1 MKLVS
6 YLKDGRGC
14 IGAVV
19 GDVVVDL
26 NEAMVLL
33 GNGSDSPGVLARD
46 MVHLI
51 EQGDNGLQLAQEV
64 MHAYRR
70 MAELEAEAVR
80 ALAYPLSEIQYLPPV
95 PRPQKILAI
104 GANYRAHC
112 EESGMPLPQKP
123 IVFVKVPSALIAH
136 GEAIVYPRI
145 TQELDYEG
153 ELAVVIGKRARNVSE
168 DEAMAYVVGYTIM
181 NDVTARDLQRTE
193 GQWSRAK
200 GCDTFAP
207 CGPWLVTADEIEDPQ
222 SLTIE
227 TRVNGE
233 LRQHSSTGDMI
244 FPIPAL
250 LAHISEAMTLLP
262 GDIITTGTPA
272 GVGVY
277 RQPKG
282 LLQPGDEVA
291 IRIEGI
297 GELRNRVVA
306 CQS

>member
-1 MKLVS
+1 MKLIS
-6 YLKDGRGC
+6 YQKGRSES

-26 NEAMVLL
+26 NAGMALL
-33 GNGSDSPGVLARD
+33 DSGFEPAGVLARD
-46 MVHLI
+46 TVHLL
-51 EQGDNGLQLAQEV
+51 EQGEDALKMAEQV
-64 MHAYRR
+64 VRAYRLL
-70 MAELEAEAVR
+70 ALENPHAAQAV
-80 ALAYPLSEIQYLPPV
+80 AHPLSEIRYLPPV
-95 PRPQKILAI
+95 TRPQKILAI

-153 ELAVVIGKRARNVSE
+153 ELAVVIGKRARNVPAE
-168 DEAMAYVVGYTIM
+168 EAMSYIAGYTIM

-207 CGPWLVTADEIEDPQ
+207 CGPWLVTVDEIEDPHT
-222 SLTIE
+222 LTIE
-227 TRVNGE
+227 TRVNGQ

-244 FPIPAL
+244 FPVPVLI
-250 LAHISEAMTLLP
+250 AHISAAMTLLP

-282 LLQPGDEVA
+282 LLQPGDEVT

-297 GELRNRVVA
+297 GELRNHVVA
-306 CQS
+306 EG

>member
-1 MKLVS
+1 MKLIS
-6 YLKDGRGC
+6 YRRNGREG

-26 NEAMVLL
+26 NAGMALL
-33 GNGSDSPGVLARD
+33 DGGFEPAGVLARD
-46 MVHLI
+46 MVHLL
-51 EQGDNGLQLAQEV
+51 EQGESAWRLAEQV
-64 MHAYRR
+64 VRAYRLL
-70 MAELEAEAVR
+70 ALENPHAAQAV
-80 ALAYPLSEIQYLPPV
+80 AYPLEEIRYLPPV
-95 PRPQKILAI
+95 TRPQKILAI

-112 EESGMPLPQKP
+112 EESGMPLPPKP

-153 ELAVVIGKRARNVSE
+153 ELAVVIGKRARNVPAA
-168 DEAMAYVVGYTIM
+168 EAMAYVAGYTVM

-207 CGPWLVTADEIEDPQ
+207 CGPWLVTADEIEDPHA
-222 SLTIE
+222 LTIE

-250 LAHISEAMTLLP
+250 IAHISAAMTLLP
-262 GDIITTGTPA
+262 GDVITTGTPA

-282 LLQPGDEVA
+282 LLRPGDEVA
-291 IRIEGI
+291 IRIERV

-306 CQS
+306 EG

>member
-6 YLKDGRGC
+6 YVVDGSERVG
-14 IGAVV
+14 VV
-19 GDVVVDL
+19 EGEVVVDL
-26 NEAMVLL
+26 NAALSLL
-33 GNGSDSPGVLARD
+33 DERARPAEMLARE
-46 MVHLI
+46 MGHLL
-51 EQGDNGLQLAQEV
+51 EQGEDALSVARQVLQT
-64 MHAYRR
+64 YRR
-70 MAELEAEAVR
+70 LTAEDPATVQGVSYQLEEVR
-80 ALAYPLSEIQYLPPV
+80 LLPPV

-112 EESGMPLPQKP
+112 EESGMPIPQKP

-145 TQELDYEG
+145 TSELDYEG
-153 ELAVVIGKRARNVSE
+153 ELAVVVGRRARNVPAE
-168 DEAMAYVVGYTIM
+168 EAMAYVAGYTIM

-193 GQWSRAK
+193 GQWTRAK

-207 CGPWLVTADEIEDPQ
+207 CGPWLVTADEVADPHA
-222 SLTIE
+222 LVIE

-233 LRQHSSTGDMI
+233 VRQRSSTSDMI

-250 LAHISEAMTLLP
+250 IAHISAAMTLLP

-277 RQPKG
+277 RQPQG
-282 LLQPGDEVA
+282 LLQPGDEVV

-297 GELRNRVVA
+297 GELRNHVVA
-306 CQS
+306 E

>member
-1 MKLVS
+1 MKLLS
-6 YLKDGRGC
+6 YLKDGRERV
-14 IGAVV
+14 GAVV

-26 NEAMVLL
+26 NAGLALL
-33 GNGSDSPGVLARD
+33 DSGFEPAGVLARD
-46 MVHLI
+46 MMHLL
-51 EQGDNGLQLAQEV
+51 EQGKGALNV
-64 MHAYRR
+64 
-70 MAELEAEAVR
+70 AEQVVR
-80 ALAYPLSEIQYLPPV
+80 AYQLLVEQNPETAQAVALPLAEIRYLPPV
-95 PRPQKILAI
+95 TRPQKILAI

-153 ELAVVIGKRARNVSE
+153 ELAVVIGKRARNVPAE
-168 DEAMAYVVGYTIM
+168 EAMGYVAGYTIM

-193 GQWSRAK
+193 GQWTRAK

-207 CGPWLVTADEIEDPQ
+207 CGPWLVTADEIEDPHA
-222 SLTIE
+222 LTIE

-233 LRQHSSTGDMI
+233 VRQHSSTGDMI

-250 LAHISEAMTLLP
+250 IAHISAAMTLLP

-282 LLQPGDEVA
+282 LLQPGDEVR

-297 GELRNRVVA
+297 GELRNHLVKE
-306 CQS
+306 Q

>member
-1 MKLVS
+1 MKLIS
-6 YLKDGRGC
+6 YQKDRSES

-19 GDVVVDL
+19 GDVVVNL
-26 NEAMVLL
+26 NAGMALLDGGFEAT
-33 GNGSDSPGVLARD
+33 GVLARD
-46 MVHLI
+46 MVHLL
-51 EQGDNGLQLAQEV
+51 EQGEDALKMAEQV
-64 MHAYRR
+64 VRAYRLL
-70 MAELEAEAVR
+70 ALENPHAAQAV
-80 ALAYPLSEIQYLPPV
+80 AHPLSEIWYLPPV
-95 PRPQKILAI
+95 TRPQKILAI

-112 EESGMPLPQKP
+112 EESGLPLPQKP

-136 GEAIVYPRI
+136 GEAIVYPHI

-153 ELAVVIGKRARNVSE
+153 ELAVVIGKRARNVAAE
-168 DEAMAYVVGYTIM
+168 EAMSYIAGYTIM

-207 CGPWLVTADEIEDPQ
+207 CGPWLVTADEIEDPHA
-222 SLTIE
+222 LTIE

-244 FPIPAL
+244 LPIPAL
-250 LAHISEAMTLLP
+250 IAHISAAMTLLP

-282 LLQPGDEVA
+282 LLQPGDEVT

-306 CQS
+306 GG

>member
-1 MKLVS
+1 MKLLS
-6 YLKDGRGC
+6 YLKDGRER

-19 GDVVVDL
+19 GDMVVDL
-26 NEAMVLL
+26 NAGMALL
-33 GNGSDSPGVLARD
+33 DNDSEPEGVLARD
-46 MVHLI
+46 MVHLL
-51 EQGDNGLQLAQEV
+51 EQGEGALILAEQV
-64 MHAYRR
+64 VHAYQLLVERNSETAR
-70 MAELEAEAVR
+70 AVV
-80 ALAYPLSEIQYLPPV
+80 YPLAEIQYLPPV
-95 PRPQKILAI
+95 TRPQKILAI

-153 ELAVVIGKRARNVSE
+153 ELAVVIGRRARNVPAE
-168 DEAMAYVVGYTIM
+168 EAMACVAGYTIM

-193 GQWSRAK
+193 GQWTRAK

-207 CGPWLVTADEIEDPQ
+207 CGPWLVTADDIEDPHA
-222 SLTIE
+222 LTIE

-233 LRQHSSTGDMI
+233 LRQRSSTGDMI
-244 FPIPAL
+244 FSIPAL
-250 LAHISEAMTLLP
+250 IAHISAAMTLLP

-282 LLQPGDEVA
+282 LLQSGDEVT
-291 IRIEGI
+291 IRIEGV
-297 GELRNRVVA
+297 GELRNHVVKEV
-306 CQS
+306 

>member
-1 MKLVS
+1 MKLLS
-6 YLKDGRGC
+6 YLKDGRERV
-14 IGAVV
+14 GAVI

-26 NEAMVLL
+26 NAGMALL
-33 GNGSDSPGVLARD
+33 DGGFEPAGVMARD
-46 MVHLI
+46 MVHLLGQGQSALNLA
-51 EQGDNGLQLAQEV
+51 EQV
-64 MHAYRR
+64 VRAYRLLALENPHAAQAVAHPL
-70 MAELEAEAVR
+70 AEIR
-80 ALAYPLSEIQYLPPV
+80 YLPPV
-95 PRPQKILAI
+95 IRPQKILAI

-136 GEAIVYPRI
+136 DEAIVYPRI

-153 ELAVVIGKRARNVSE
+153 ELAVVIGRRARNVPAE
-168 DEAMAYVVGYTIM
+168 EAMAYVAGYTVM

-193 GQWSRAK
+193 GQWTRAK

-207 CGPWLVTADEIEDPQ
+207 CGPWLVTADEIEDPHA
-222 SLTIE
+222 LTIE

-233 LRQHSSTGDMI
+233 LRQRSSTGDMI
-244 FPIPAL
+244 FSIPAL
-250 LAHISEAMTLLP
+250 IAHISAAITLLP

-282 LLQPGDEVA
+282 LLQPGDEVT

-297 GELRNRVVA
+297 GELRNHVVKEG
-306 CQS
+306 

>member
-6 YLKDGRGC
+6 YVVDGSERVG
-14 IGAVV
+14 VV
-19 GDVVVDL
+19 EGEVVVDL
-26 NEAMVLL
+26 NAALSLL
-33 GNGSDSPGVLARD
+33 DERARPAEMLARE
-46 MVHLI
+46 MGHLL
-51 EQGDNGLQLAQEV
+51 EQGEDALSVVRQVLQT
-64 MHAYRR
+64 YRR
-70 MAELEAEAVR
+70 LTAEDPATVQGVSYQLEEVR
-80 ALAYPLSEIQYLPPV
+80 LLPPV

-112 EESGMPLPQKP
+112 EESGMPIPQKP

-145 TQELDYEG
+145 TSELDYEG
-153 ELAVVIGKRARNVSE
+153 ELAVVVGRRARNVPAE
-168 DEAMAYVVGYTIM
+168 EAMAYVAGYTIM

-193 GQWSRAK
+193 GQWTRAK

-207 CGPWLVTADEIEDPQ
+207 CGPWLVTADEVADPHA
-222 SLTIE
+222 LVIE

-233 LRQHSSTGDMI
+233 VRQRSSTSDMI

-250 LAHISEAMTLLP
+250 IAHISAAMTLLP

-277 RQPKG
+277 RQPQG
-282 LLQPGDEVA
+282 LLQPGDEVV

-297 GELRNRVVA
+297 GELRNHVVA
-306 CQS
+306 E

>member
-6 YLKDGRGC
+6 YVVDGSERVG
-14 IGAVV
+14 VV
-19 GDVVVDL
+19 EGEVVVDL
-26 NEAMVLL
+26 NAALSLL
-33 GNGSDSPGVLARD
+33 DERARPAEMLARE
-46 MVHLI
+46 MGHLL
-51 EQGDNGLQLAQEV
+51 EQGEDALSVARQVLQT
-64 MHAYRR
+64 YRR
-70 MAELEAEAVR
+70 LTAEDPATVQGVSYQLEEVR
-80 ALAYPLSEIQYLPPV
+80 LLPPV

-112 EESGMPLPQKP
+112 EESGMPIPQKP

-145 TQELDYEG
+145 TSELDYEG
-153 ELAVVIGKRARNVSE
+153 ELAVVVGRRVRNVPAE
-168 DEAMAYVVGYTIM
+168 EAMAYVAGYTIM

-193 GQWSRAK
+193 GQWTRAK

-207 CGPWLVTADEIEDPQ
+207 CGPWLVTADEVADPHA
-222 SLTIE
+222 LVIE

-233 LRQHSSTGDMI
+233 VRQRSSTSDMI

-250 LAHISEAMTLLP
+250 IAHISAAMTLLP

-277 RQPKG
+277 RQPQG
-282 LLQPGDEVA
+282 LLQPGDEVV

-297 GELRNRVVA
+297 GELRNHVVA
-306 CQS
+306 E

>member
-1 MKLVS
+1 MKLIS
-6 YLKDGRGC
+6 YRKDGHEG
-14 IGAVV
+14 IGALA
-19 GDVVVDL
+19 GDVVVDF
-26 NEAMVLL
+26 NAGMALL
-33 GNGSDSPGVLARD
+33 DSGFEPAGMLARD
-46 MVHLI
+46 MVHLL
-51 EQGDNGLQLAQEV
+51 EQGESALNLAERIVRTYQILALENPHAVQEV
-64 MHAYRR
+64 VH
-70 MAELEAEAVR
+70 
-80 ALAYPLSEIQYLPPV
+80 PLSEIQYLPPV
-95 PRPQKILAI
+95 TRPQKILAI

-112 EESGMPLPQKP
+112 EESGVPVPQKP

-153 ELAVVIGKRARNVSE
+153 ELAVVIGRKARNVPAE
-168 DEAMAYVVGYTIM
+168 EAMGYVAGYTIM

-207 CGPWLVTADEIEDPQ
+207 CGPWLVTADEIEDPHA
-222 SLTIE
+222 LTIE

-250 LAHISEAMTLLP
+250 IAHISAAITLLP

-282 LLQPGDEVA
+282 LLQPGDEVV

-297 GELRNRVVA
+297 GELRNHVVA
-306 CQS
+306 EG

>member
-1 MKLVS
+1 MKLIS
-6 YLKDGRGC
+6 YRKDGRES

-19 GDVVVDL
+19 GDTVVDL
-26 NEAMVLL
+26 NAGMVLL
-33 GNGSDSPGVLARD
+33 DGGFEPAGMLARD
-46 MVHLI
+46 MLHLL
-51 EQGDNGLQLAQEV
+51 EQGESAWNLAGQIV
-64 MHAYRR
+64 RAYRLL
-70 MAELEAEAVR
+70 ALENPHAARAV
-80 ALAYPLSEIQYLPPV
+80 AHPLSEIQYLPPV

-112 EESGMPLPQKP
+112 EESGVPVPQKP

-153 ELAVVIGKRARNVSE
+153 ELAVVIGRRARNVPAE
-168 DEAMAYVVGYTIM
+168 EAMDYVAGYTIL

-207 CGPWLVTADEIEDPQ
+207 CGPWLVTADEIEDPHA
-222 SLTIE
+222 LTIE

-250 LAHISEAMTLLP
+250 IAHISAAMTLLP

-297 GELRNRVVA
+297 GELRNDVVA
-306 CQS
+306 EG